1 MFEGLFQP
9 MHLIIILAIALVIFG
24 PKRLP
29 ELGAGLGKSLRE
41 FKKAMSDVSKDINV
55 TPEAKEA
62 PQETPKEIVSPAPM
76 EMKQDTA
83 SKEAV
88 EAKKETGA

>member
-9 MHLIIILAIALVIFG
+9 LHLLIILAIALVIFG

-41 FKKAMSDVSKDINV
+41 FKKAMSDVNNEINV
-55 TPEAKEA
+55 TPEAKE
-62 PQETPKEIVSPAPM
+62 TPKE
-76 EMKQDTA
+76 T
-83 SKEAV
+83 SKEIASPTIMEQKQETATKEQM
-88 EAKKETGA
+88 EAKKDTAA

>member
-9 MHLIIILAIALVIFG
+9 MHLIIILAIVLIIFG
-24 PKRLP
+24 PKKLP

-41 FKKAMSDVSKDINV
+41 FKKAMSDVSKEINV
-55 TPEAKEA
+55 TPETK
-62 PQETPKEIVSPAPM
+62 ETPKEITSPTTT
-76 EMKQDTA
+76 EMKQETA
-83 SKEAV
+83 TKETV

>member
-9 MHLIIILAIALVIFG
+9 LHMIIILAIALIIFG
-24 PKRLP
+24 PKKLP
-29 ELGAGLGKSLRE
+29 ALGAGLGKSLRE
-41 FKKAMSDVSKDINV
+41 FKKAMSDVTTEINV
-55 TPEAKEA
+55 TPVVTEL
-62 PQETPKEIVSPAPM
+62 KEITSPATM

-83 SKEAV
+83 SKEQV

>member
-9 MHLIIILAIALVIFG
+9 MHLLIILAIALVVFG

-41 FKKAMSDVSKDINV
+41 FKKAMSDVNKEINV
-55 TPEAKEA
+55 TPETK
-62 PQETPKEIVSPAPM
+62 ETPKETSKEIASPTTL
-76 EMKQDTA
+76 EQKHETA
-83 SKEAV
+83 SEETV
-88 EAKKETGA
+88 EAKKDTAV